1 MYFIIQHLYY
11 LGKQMLQSFIR
22 SKTISVN
29 TLLLLV
35 SLYIIS
41 IDNLSLWSA
50 FWGSLGQQPWQ
61 HILFLI
67 SFVLLL
73 LTLTLIILMLLSALL
88 TTRLAA
94 ILLLVMSSIIAYHID
109 QLHVLFS
116 PSMLQN
122 IFQTNPRE
130 AADLM
135 SWQMVLTILLA
146 GVLPALL
153 VGFLRIE
160 KRSLSGSVISR
171 LKLLSVM
178 LLITTLSIMW
188 TSKDYAFVFREN
200 RDMRYLVNPL
210 FPMVSL
216 YKYVRDNTLQAPK
229 TLEPVF
235 ADAHR
240 IQPVSEQRKKDLLV
254 IIVGETARAENFS
267 LNGYARLTNP
277 LLAQKDIVNF
287 SNTHSCATAT
297 AESVPCMFSDLDRQ
311 HFKSNAARSRENL
324 LDAFRHA
331 GLSVLWRDNNS
342 SCKGVCARVEHETL
356 LDLDVSEHCNE
367 DGCLDDILLYK
378 LDEYLAGLQQ
388 DGVIVLHQMGSHGP
402 AYYKRYPEQFEQF
415 KPACEKN
422 SVHNCNHQEIIN
434 AYDNTLLYNDYFIA
448 SVIDYLQ
455 ARTDNF
461 NSAMIYIS
469 DHGES
474 LGENGVYLHGLPY
487 FMAPE
492 QQTHIPFMVW
502 LSESM
507 QQTRLI
513 DKQCLTSRSD
523 QIYSH
528 DNLIHS
534 ALGLMNVSAAAYHPE
549 MDIFNPC
556 RGSNM
561 VEKRMPA
568 LSVNPDAAG

>member
-1 MYFIIQHLYY
+1 
-11 LGKQMLQSFIR
+11 MLQLVR
-22 SKTISVN
+22 LKAVSVN
-29 TLLLLV
+29 LLLFMV
-35 SLYIIS
+35 SLYIVS

-50 FWGSLGQQPWQ
+50 FWSSLGQQPLQ
-61 HILFLI
+61 HGFFAISFALFL
-67 SFVLLL
+67 
-73 LTLTLIILMLLSALL
+73 LTVTMIILMVLSALL
-88 TTRLAA
+88 TSRVALILAL
-94 ILLLVMSSIIAYHID
+94 IISSVIAYHID
-109 QLHVLFS
+109 HLHVLFS
-116 PSMLQN
+116 TSMLQN
-122 IFQTNPRE
+122 IFQTNVRE
-130 AADLM
+130 ATDLM
-135 SWQMVLTILLA
+135 SWQMLLTVA
-146 GVLPALL
+146 VTGVLPALL
-153 VGFLRIE
+153 VYLIGIE
-160 KRSLSGSVISR
+160 KNTLPGSVASR

-200 RDMRYLVNPL
+200 RDMRYLVNPV

-216 YKYVRDNTLQAPK
+216 YKYVRDNTFQQSK
-229 TLEPVF
+229 ELEPVF

-240 IQPVSEQRKKDLLV
+240 IQPVSSQAKKDLLV
-254 IIVGETARAENFS
+254 IVVGETARAENFS

-297 AESVPCMFSDLDRQ
+297 AESVPCMFSDQDKD
-311 HFKSNAARSRENL
+311 HFKSNDARWRENL
-324 LDAFRHA
+324 LDAFSHA
-331 GLSVLWRDNNS
+331 GLNVLWRDNNS
-342 SCKGVCARVEHETL
+342 SCKGVCTRVEHETL
-356 LDLDVSEHCNE
+356 LDLDVSSLCND

-378 LDEYLAGLQQ
+378 LDDYLAGLQH

-415 KPACEKN
+415 KPACEKS
-422 SVHNCNHQEIIN
+422 SVHNCNHEEIVN
-434 AYDNTLLYNDYFIA
+434 AYDNTLLYNDYFIS

-455 ARTDNF
+455 ARSDRF

-502 LSESM
+502 LSDSM
-507 QQTRLI
+507 QQNRKI
-513 DKQCLTSRSD
+513 DTQCLKNRSD
-523 QIYSH
+523 QAYSH
-528 DNLIHS
+528 DNLVHS
-534 ALGLMNVSAAAYHPE
+534 ALGLMNVSAAAYRPE

-556 RGSNM
+556 RGSIM
-561 VEKRMPA
+561 VDKRVPGQ
-568 LSVNPDAAG
+568 SGSSHAAG

>member
-1 MYFIIQHLYY
+1 
-11 LGKQMLQSFIR
+11 MLQLIR
-22 SKTISVN
+22 SKTVSVN
-29 TLLLLV
+29 LLLIMV
-35 SLYIIS
+35 SLYIVS

-50 FWGSLGQQPWQ
+50 FWSSLGQQPFQ
-61 HILFLI
+61 HGFFVVSFALFL
-67 SFVLLL
+67 
-73 LTLTLIILMLLSALL
+73 LTVTLVILMILSALL
-88 TTRLAA
+88 TTRVA
-94 ILLLVMSSIIAYHID
+94 VMLMLIISSLIAYHID
-109 QLHVLFS
+109 HLHVLFS

-122 IFQTNPRE
+122 IFQTNLRE
-130 AADLM
+130 ATDLM
-135 SWQMVLTILLA
+135 NWQMVLTIALA

-153 VGFLRIE
+153 VFTVRLE
-160 KRSLSGSVISR
+160 KHSLPLHVISR
-171 LKLLSVM
+171 VKLLSVM

-200 RDMRYLVNPL
+200 RDMRYLVNPV

-216 YKYVRDNTLQAPK
+216 YKYVRDNTLQQSKA
-229 TLEPVF
+229 LEPVF

-240 IQPVSEQRKKDLLV
+240 VQPVSSQARRDLLV
-254 IIVGETARAENFS
+254 IVVGETARAENFS

-297 AESVPCMFSDLDRQ
+297 AESVPCMFSDLGKE
-311 HFKSNAARSRENL
+311 HFNGNDAKRRENL
-324 LDAFRHA
+324 LDAFSHA
-331 GLSVLWRDNNS
+331 GLNVLWRDNNS
-342 SCKGVCARVEHETL
+342 SCKGVCERVEHESL
-356 LDLDVSEHCNE
+356 LNLDVSEHCNE

-378 LDEYLAGLQQ
+378 LDDYLARLQH

-415 KPACEKN
+415 KPACEKS
-422 SVHNCNHQEIIN
+422 SVHNCNHDEIVN

-455 ARTDNF
+455 GRSDRF
-461 NSAMIYIS
+461 NSAMIYMS

-502 LSESM
+502 LSDNM
-507 QQTRLI
+507 QQKKHIDTR
-513 DKQCLTSRSD
+513 CLANRSD
-523 QIYSH
+523 QAYSH
-528 DNLIHS
+528 DNLMHS
-534 ALGLMNVSAAAYHPE
+534 ALGLMNVSASAYRPE

-561 VEKRMPA
+561 VEKRVPEM
-568 LSVNPDAAG
+568 SVTPDAAG

>member
-1 MYFIIQHLYY
+1 
-11 LGKQMLQSFIR
+11 MLQLIR
-22 SKTISVN
+22 SKAVSVN
-29 TLLLLV
+29 LMLLLV

-41 IDNLSLWSA
+41 IDNMSLWSA
-50 FWGSLGQQPWQ
+50 FWTSLGQQPFQ
-61 HILFLI
+61 HVFFAI
-67 SFVLLL
+67 SFALFM
-73 LTLTLIILMLLSALL
+73 LTVTLIILMVLSAFL
-88 TTRLAA
+88 TTRVTL
-94 ILLLVMSSIIAYHID
+94 ILMLIMSSLIAYHID

-116 PSMLQN
+116 TSMLQN
-122 IFQTNPRE
+122 IFQTNVRE

-135 SWQMVLTILLA
+135 SWQMVLTVVLV

-153 VGFLRIE
+153 VYFVRLD
-160 KRSLSGSVISR
+160 KKSLTGNVVSR

-200 RDMRYLVNPL
+200 RDMRYLVNPV

-216 YKYVRDNTLQAPK
+216 YKYVRDNTLQK
-229 TLEPVF
+229 SKQLEPVF

-240 IQPVSEQRKKDLLV
+240 IQPVSSPTKKDLLV
-254 IIVGETARAENFS
+254 IVVGETARAENFS

-297 AESVPCMFSDLDRQ
+297 AESVPCMFSDLHRDNFNTRDA
-311 HFKSNAARSRENL
+311 KYRENL
-324 LDAFRHA
+324 LDAFAHA
-331 GLSVLWRDNNS
+331 GLNVLWRDNNS
-342 SCKGVCARVEHETL
+342 SCKGVCERVEHESL
-356 LDLDVSEHCNE
+356 LNLDVNELCNK

-378 LDEYLAGLQQ
+378 LDDYLASLQH

-402 AYYKRYPEQFEQF
+402 AYYKRYPEQFEKF
-415 KPACEKN
+415 TPACEKN
-422 SVHNCNHQEIIN
+422 SVHNCSHQEIVN
-434 AYDNTLLYNDYFIA
+434 AYDNTLLYNDYFIS

-455 ARTDNF
+455 ARSDNF

-474 LGENGVYLHGLPY
+474 LGENGIYLHGLPY

-492 QQTHIPFMVW
+492 QQTHIPFIVW
-502 LSESM
+502 LSENM
-507 QQTRLI
+507 QQKTRI
-513 DKQCLTSRSD
+513 DTQCLSNKSE
-523 QIYSH
+523 QSYSH

-534 ALGLMNVSAAAYHPE
+534 ALGLMNVISAVYRPE
-549 MDIFNPC
+549 LDIFDSC
-556 RGSNM
+556 RRSNL
-561 VEKRMPA
+561 VQRPA
-568 LSVNPDAAG
+568 HIETMTDTNG